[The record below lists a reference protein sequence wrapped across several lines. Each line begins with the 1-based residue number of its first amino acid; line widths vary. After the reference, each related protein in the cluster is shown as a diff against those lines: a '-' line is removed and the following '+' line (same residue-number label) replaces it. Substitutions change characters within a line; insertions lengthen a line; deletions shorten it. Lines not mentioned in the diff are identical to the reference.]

1 MIKVLFVLIIA
12 FVPVCHAQTYPA
24 DVTFGFG
31 DNQVSCGKGELGF
44 ATALA
49 AANAVADRMMSC
61 YGGGNP
67 RKVEFIET
75 PITGGVFVAMIE
87 ACENFQRGQCF
98 DQFGKPG
105 GSWYYG
111 KRSILISAWPTCSNS
126 AFEPIIQ
133 GDAWVCSLTARC
145 PVSGSMATLA
155 RLTTIKAITETGYI
169 VPDGSMPNPQCTNKC
184 RVQHPGGQLQCVG
197 YYPLNG
203 LIVGGPVHVSC
214 SADVTYTGTPCNYG
228 GLAGIE
234 TLPES
239 VKRPASYTQV
249 EGNDDG
255 GGGDGGADSEIL
267 ALIRDNTGKAASTLQ
282 KVAENQVKSEENA
295 EGRNTSLLD
304 KLDEL
309 LGKLTSIDTKTG
321 GGGGGGG
328 NSGEN
333 GTGTTTG
340 GESVGQVNLDIDAP
354 SGGLKSPGETNAGFQ
369 KLLSGTGITR
379 AAGTCPTWTF
389 DIKFLNVAPVMDTH
403 CALWSQNAAVFESLM
418 LALWTL
424 GALFLVL
431 SA

>member
-1 MIKVLFVLIIA
+1 
-12 FVPVCHAQTYPA
+12 
-24 DVTFGFG
+24 
-31 DNQVSCGKGELGF
+31 
-44 ATALA
+44 
-49 AANAVADRMMSC
+49 
-61 YGGGNP
+61 
-67 RKVEFIET
+67 
-75 PITGGVFVAMIE
+75 
-87 ACENFQRGQCF
+87 
-98 DQFGKPG
+98 
-105 GSWYYG
+105 
-111 KRSILISAWPTCSNS
+111 LIS
-126 AFEPIIQ
+126 
-133 GDAWVCSLTARC
+133 
-145 PVSGSMATLA
+145 
-155 RLTTIKAITETGYI
+155 
-169 VPDGSMPNPQCTNKC
+169 
-184 RVQHPGGQLQCVG
+184 
-197 YYPLNG
+197 
-203 LIVGGPVHVSC
+203 
-214 SADVTYTGTPCNYG
+214 
-228 GLAGIE
+228 
-234 TLPES
+234 
-239 VKRPASYTQV
+239 
-249 EGNDDG
+249 
-255 GGGDGGADSEIL
+255 
-267 ALIRDNTGKAASTLQ
+267 DNTGKAASTLQ

-389 DIKFLNVAPVMDTH
+389 DIRFLNVAPVMDTH